1 MPNIA
6 KSLARLSHDSAGNV
20 TIEFGFVILF
30 MVTLG
35 IGAYDFGNLGYQK
48 IAVTNAARAG
58 SQYGVQDMSTAEDND
73 GMVQAA
79 RNDINDTADA
89 LDIAARSYYFCP
101 GEGEVL
107 DESVL
112 CADDSFS
119 YLYVEVTVADQVELL
134 FPYPYVTSPQTVAST
149 NTMRVR

>member
-6 KSLARLSHDSAGNV
+6 RSFERLSRDKAGNA

-48 IAVTNAARAG
+48 IALTNAARAG
-58 SQYGVQDMSTAEDND
+58 SQYGVQDMSTAEDTA
-73 GMVQAA
+73 GMIQAA
-79 RNDINDTADA
+79 RNDINDTADE
-89 LDIAARSYYFCP
+89 LTISARNYYFCP
-101 GEGEVL
+101 GQGEVA
-107 DESVL
+107 DQSIL
-112 CADDSFS
+112 CADDSYS
-119 YLYVEVTVADQVELL
+119 YMYVEVTAADQVELL